1 MELNKPRL
9 FRVAGITLLL
19 MVALMFPSLCFA
31 LYENDQ
37 SMVRAFGYPMAFS
50 LLIGIP
56 ILLFVKKDSFF
67 IKIRDGYMTIFLIIA
82 ITCSLG
88 AVPYQIGID
97 NANFAESIFE
107 SVAGF
112 TTTSATVF
120 SEPSMPH
127 SLLLWKSIEHWA
139 GGLIILMLVISILP
153 VMGVG
158 DFQIA
163 TVESHSGFMNKIAP
177 KYMYI
182 IKYIVAIYMSI
193 TVLAL
198 IYFLFAKIG
207 VYDAVIL
214 ALTTT
219 STAGVMIHTGGI
231 SYYDSFYIEL
241 GVTLFTL
248 ISAINYVIY
257 IHLLKKNFNEIK
269 KNSEFK
275 VFWYIIAI
283 GTLIIAFILH
293 FSTSDTTWL
302 TSFRDSFFQVTS
314 FVTTSGFALK
324 DYTLWPQS
332 STYILIMLM
341 IIGGCSASTTGSIKI
356 MRIMVMLK
364 LIQRNFYKKMH
375 PRAISAV
382 KIGGTPISPKTCSS
396 ITAFCITFAITLLV
410 STLLLTTQNIDI
422 NTAFSAAIGTLS
434 NNGISFGNI
443 GMDGSYAI
451 FHPILLIFLSMLM
464 LIGRLGFFT
473 IVMVFLPSFWNPTK
487 TSSMSRR
494 IK

>member
-19 MVALMFPSLCFA
+19 MVAFMLPSFCFA
-31 LYENDQ
+31 IYENDLT
-37 SMVRAFGYPMAFS
+37 MIHAFGYPITFS
-50 LLIGIP
+50 LIVGIP
-56 ILLFVKKDSFF
+56 ILLFVKTNHRF

-82 ITCSLG
+82 ITSIIG
-88 AVPYQIGID
+88 AVPYQLGIE
-97 NANFAESIFE
+97 NANIAESLFE

-127 SLLLWKSIEHWA
+127 SLLLWKSMEHWA
-139 GGLIILMLVISILP
+139 GGLIVLMLVISILP

-163 TVESHSGFMNKIAP
+163 TVESHSGLLNKIAP

-182 IKYIVAIYMSI
+182 MKYIIAIYMSF

-198 IYFLFAKIG
+198 IYFLLADISI
-207 VYDAVIL
+207 YDAVIL

-248 ISAINYVIY
+248 VSAINYVLY
-257 IHLLKKNFNEIK
+257 IHMFKKNFSEIK

-283 GTLIIAFILH
+283 GTVLIGFILYLSNMGKGC
-293 FSTSDTTWL
+293 FTA
-302 TSFRDSFFQVTS
+302 FRDSFFQVTS
-314 FVTTSGFALK
+314 FVTTSGFALE
-324 DYTLWPQS
+324 DYTLWPET
-332 STYILIMLM
+332 STFILIMLM

-356 MRIMVMLK
+356 MRIMVMIK
-364 LIQRNFYKKMH
+364 LIKRNFYKKMH

-382 KIGGTPISPKTCSS
+382 KIGGTPITPKTGSS
-396 ITAFCITFAITLLV
+396 ITAFCITFVITLLV
-410 STLLLTTQNIDI
+410 STLILTIQNVDI

-434 NNGISFGNI
+434 NNGISFGDI
-443 GMDGSYAI
+443 GMDGSYAM
-451 FHPILLIFLSMLM
+451 FHPVLLIFLSLLM

-473 IVMVFLPSFWNPTK
+473 IIMVFTPAFWNPTK
-487 TSSMSRR
+487 TSSTSRR

>member
-9 FRVAGITLLL
+9 CRVAGITLLL
-19 MVALMFPSLCFA
+19 MVVLMLAPFFLAF
-31 LYENDQ
+31 YEDDEI
-37 SMVRAFGYPMAFS
+37 MLRAFGYPIAFS
-50 LLIGIP
+50 LIVGIP
-56 ILLFVKKDSFF
+56 ILILIKTDHYF

-82 ITCSLG
+82 ITCITG
-88 AVPYQIGID
+88 AIPYQLGIEH
-97 NANFAESIFE
+97 ANFAESLFE

-139 GGLIILMLVISILP
+139 GGLIVLMLVISILP

-163 TVESHSGFMNKIAP
+163 TVESHSGLMNKIAP
-177 KYMYI
+177 KYMFIMKYI
-182 IKYIVAIYMSI
+182 IAIYVSFTI
-193 TVLAL
+193 LAL
-198 IYFLFAKIG
+198 IYFLLAKIG

-231 SYYDSFYIEL
+231 SYYDSFYIEF

-248 ISAINYVIY
+248 VSAINYVIY
-257 IHLLKKNFNEIK
+257 IHLFKKNYSEIK

-283 GTLIIAFILH
+283 GTILIGCILY
-293 FSTSDTTWL
+293 FSTGNQSWS

-324 DYTLWPQS
+324 DYTLWPES
-332 STYILIMLM
+332 STFILIMLM

-356 MRIMVMLK
+356 MRIMVIIK
-364 LIQRNFYKKMH
+364 LIHRNYCKKMH
-375 PRAISAV
+375 PRSIHSV
-382 KIGGTPISPKTCSS
+382 KIGCKPITPKTGSS
-396 ITAFCITFAITLLV
+396 ITAFCITFVITLLI
-410 STLLLTTQNIDI
+410 STLVLTMQNVDI

-443 GMDGSYAI
+443 GMDGSYSI
-451 FHPILLIFLSMLM
+451 FHPILLIFLSLLM

-473 IVMVFLPSFWNPTK
+473 IVMVFFPSFWNPTK
-487 TSSMSRR
+487 TSSLSRR